1 MHMQIPP
8 RPAAPS
14 PQEHMVITS
23 VIFLFSLLFHT
34 ILVHHYN
41 ETLTCCRLEKKLSYT
56 RLLDPHDT
64 PVAKGTLLSANR
76 MTVVSGTQL
85 GPDCCEVVVN
95 HVLKRAAPF
104 LRPYGNMNYISD
116 AVGRS
121 IAWPRQ
127 HVIIHLT
134 VYCLKFTLIFLSQLC
149 TCICYNL

>member
-1 MHMQIPP
+1 
-8 RPAAPS
+8 
-14 PQEHMVITS
+14 
-23 VIFLFSLLFHT
+23 
-34 ILVHHYN
+34 
-41 ETLTCCRLEKKLSYT
+41 
-56 RLLDPHDT
+56 
-64 PVAKGTLLSANR
+64 

-95 HVLKRAAPF
+95 HVLKRAAPL